1 LSCLAVAC
9 CTLFGTSKVL
19 KHLYPDFILLHQK
32 YTTVIVAPS
41 PSWIVSTNDAFG
53 IAQKYRLDDVL
64 QKFNIN
70 NNSHTRSNNNNNKK
84 KNEDYN
90 DFHSFLIESA
100 SLRRQF
106 QQRYGRHARSLLGHG
121 LSSILDMDNSDDGG
135 NNNTDD
141 YGRRLLLTTLTQIL
155 ADKKRRRRKHQQD
168 RREHP
173 EHRDVDRRGDDY
185 EFRILVV
192 GNAAAAGYGNY
203 HSQAYSFLL
212 QRLLQPSFQTLLGL
226 NLVVTNLAM
235 DGVAEFPLSWCL
247 TSKNYY
253 SSQHYSLLP
262 DVIVWDFPRT
272 SSTSVQRLEAFIR
285 HWSLVSAAANDN
297 NTTAAAPLLIFREQ
311 WKDEYSSGKKK
322 KTTKN
327 KGVYQGEKEEQ
338 EDPQYL
344 TLLKYY
350 RRASV
355 LSDATLLVHEAHA
368 TRPFFEQRGGAAA
381 AATALPR
388 GLIDWHKFGGPAGS
402 SSLDHIHAHLS
413 LQQHELVAWLIGMHF
428 LAPLELLAAQSL
440 NFINNINNATSAT
453 SGRKT
458 KKKKGGSH
466 PTLFLDKQRRR
477 STMTMTRNPLPK
489 PLFLQNVEWMDD
501 LSRST
506 TMAATSQRQQLCYT
520 TLEYMVRDRSMQP
533 IVTTATTSNNEA
545 ERTAAFVDEGHGQAI
560 QQIDSVYIPSNMHEL
575 LLPLDGMNNSDYSK
589 DDSSAT
595 IGQDSELL
603 LPKSGQWYNH
613 HGWVLDMDTLTKR
626 HKQQTRSS
634 DFLGFADWK
643 KAYFGAHGSG
653 TLRLFL
659 PLPLVNSNGSGTTT
673 TVAAGNAIKVL
684 ILCELSPFNEDDR
697 PSDPGKF
704 RKRLR
709 KQRTSVASCTLRED
723 VSISVGGVATTTQAL
738 ESIGSSTTTPS
749 LYDAPLQPQCRHVV
763 IPPAARL
770 MTRTQAMA
778 ISDDKKLR
786 DEVFAGYDGEYGLLV
801 ELTVTNPRVVWNQG
815 PCSLSHVIY
824 QPQEGSDSST
834 HL

>member
-1 LSCLAVAC
+1 VQRTPASCCTYYYPSSRSAVPRIYRTLISMTSHRRKRPNIGSNINGYLNDHTTTNSSNNNNNNNNNGNDQSSFNTAAARTGRLRGRTTAARKKDDAPRYTRYDQHDGDDEDNDSDNDEDDDDVPFCCLTLKVGTVLSCLAVAC

-19 KHLYPDFILLHQK
+19 KNLYPDFILLHQK
-32 YTTVIVAPS
+32 STTVIVAPS

-70 NNSHTRSNNNNNKK
+70 NNSHTRSNNNNNNNNN

-285 HWSLVSAAANDN
+285 HWSLVSTAANDN

-327 KGVYQGEKEEQ
+327 KGVDQGEKEEQ

-355 LSDATLLVHEAHA
+355 LSDATLLVHEAQA
-368 TRPFFEQRGGAAA
+368 TRPFFEQRGGGAAA
-381 AATALPR
+381 TTALPR

-402 SSLDHIHAHLS
+402 SSLDHIHAHLT

-428 LAPLELLAAQSL
+428 LAALELLAAQSL

-466 PTLFLDKQRRR
+466 PTINNDDDEKSIAKTTISAKRR
-477 STMTMTRNPLPK
+477 
-489 PLFLQNVEWMDD
+489 MD
-501 LSRST
+501 
-506 TMAATSQRQQLCYT
+506 
-520 TLEYMVRDRSMQP
+520 
-533 IVTTATTSNNEA
+533 
-545 ERTAAFVDEGHGQAI
+545 G
-560 QQIDSVYIPSNMHEL
+560 
-575 LLPLDGMNNSDYSK
+575 
-589 DDSSAT
+589 
-595 IGQDSELL
+595 
-603 LPKSGQWYNH
+603 
-613 HGWVLDMDTLTKR
+613 
-626 HKQQTRSS
+626 
-634 DFLGFADWK
+634 
-643 KAYFGAHGSG
+643 
-653 TLRLFL
+653 
-659 PLPLVNSNGSGTTT
+659 
-673 TVAAGNAIKVL
+673 
-684 ILCELSPFNEDDR
+684 
-697 PSDPGKF
+697 
-704 RKRLR
+704 
-709 KQRTSVASCTLRED
+709 
-723 VSISVGGVATTTQAL
+723 
-738 ESIGSSTTTPS
+738 
-749 LYDAPLQPQCRHVV
+749 
-763 IPPAARL
+763 
-770 MTRTQAMA
+770 
-778 ISDDKKLR
+778 
-786 DEVFAGYDGEYGLLV
+786 
-801 ELTVTNPRVVWNQG
+801 
-815 PCSLSHVIY
+815 
-824 QPQEGSDSST
+824 
-834 HL
+834 